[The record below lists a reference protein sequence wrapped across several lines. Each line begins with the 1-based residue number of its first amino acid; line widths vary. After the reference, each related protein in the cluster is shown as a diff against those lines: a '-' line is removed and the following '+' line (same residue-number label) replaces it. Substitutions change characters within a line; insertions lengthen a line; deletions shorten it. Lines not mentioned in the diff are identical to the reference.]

1 MGWWRWNRRPP
12 PLHDGSRQE
21 KQHRDV
27 IEHEGAATGEAPE
40 ARIIDLMEVLKQS
53 LSKGAQKDAAKL
65 EPQAR
70 DALRAERQKQWDEI
84 VKREFD
90 PGRENCVKECRRSAK
105 PEDIECV
112 DGAKT
117 LAAAKDC
124 LK

>member
-1 MGWWRWNRRPP
+1 MSRAAVLLCLLTVAVACRR
-12 PLHDGSRQE
+12 
-21 KQHRDV
+21 
-27 IEHEGAATGEAPE
+27 ATPE
-40 ARIIDLMEVLKQS
+40 QCDKLCMRYNELGYWERFE
-53 LSKGAQKDAAKL
+53 KDAAAL
-65 EPQAR
+65 APEAR

-112 DGAKT
+112 EGAKT